1 MIRTA
6 MFSLASAA
14 MMAASV
20 EVPALFEQHAANEFV
35 LKGNGYAARLSPRGM
50 TLATRASAVELEWRG
65 AHPAKL
71 TGFGPT
77 STSTYF
83 QARHRAS
90 FTTHSKVRAA
100 NLYDGIDLV
109 YYGADR
115 RMEYDFIVHPGG
127 DPAAI
132 QFTAPAR
139 LTGDGELALAN
150 GLRFRAPIAMQG
162 DRKIPVHFVER
173 NGAFGFA
180 VGAYDRSRE
189 LIIDPVLTYSTYLGG
204 SLADEARGIAA
215 DAQGNAYIVGSSVSI
230 DFPGAARP
238 QTFGSQDVFVAKL
251 NPSGRGVVWTAYIGG
266 SSVDTGVGIAV
277 DAAGAAYITGQTA
290 SNNFPVS
297 AEAPQKLLGGG
308 SGVTDAFIVKLAPS
322 GDAITYAS
330 YIGGSSN
337 ELGNAIALDSTGA
350 AYIAGRTDSTDFP
363 ITTKD
368 TLPIRGGGDAFV
380 VKVARDGASFV
391 YASALAGFAVD
402 AANAIAV
409 DSAGAAHIAGETRSD
424 NFPVS
429 ETAYQKTRRGTSD
442 AFVAK
447 LSADGASLLFSTYYG
462 GDLQEG
468 ARAIG
473 LDGRGNVY
481 IAGQTTSP
489 NLPVSFNSVQS
500 VAALLPDAFV
510 ARFDPL
516 GTVLVYGT
524 FLGGSAEDAANA
536 IAVDTLGNA
545 YVGGQTFSSNFPL
558 RNDGPLRSEEFRGG
572 ADAYLARIS
581 AGGNILQFSTHLGGA
596 GTDSIQ
602 AVAIDGRGR
611 TWVAGIT
618 DSANLLTTEGVLATR
633 AVGAGDAFTALYSE
647 ILVTIAPAFVT
658 LGPRESQQFTT
669 TISNTTNTAI
679 RWSIFP
685 AVGTITQTG
694 LYTAPDTFAGSPGIT
709 VSAISVADG
718 SKIADAV
725 VTLVNR
731 LTITMTPLS
740 ATLAANQTQQFNAT
754 VLGVANTT
762 VQWTLT
768 PNVGSITPSGLYTA
782 PATILS
788 GSTVTLRASAAA
800 DNTKFVEATINL
812 VPPLAPPRPEFTL
825 AGITNAASFRASRNE
840 GGIAPGEIITIF
852 GQNMGSTPT
861 TLQLDGRGFVSTRL
875 AGTRVLFDG
884 TPGAMIL
891 SSTQQVSVVVP
902 YDVEGKRAV
911 PMQVEFEGRL
921 SDPIEVPVIATA
933 PGIFTLNS
941 SGSGAGAVIRPN
953 GDLIRAGNGAAI
965 GETLILFATGEG
977 ATDPAGV
984 DGKPTAAPLPQ
995 PKAPVTVLIDG
1006 VEVRP
1011 VYAGGAPG
1019 LVAGVLQVNFVVP
1032 LLSAGDKRLQLR
1044 IGNQTSTE
1052 SVTINIR

>member
-1 MIRTA
+1 
-6 MFSLASAA
+6 
-14 MMAASV
+14 MMAASA
-20 EVPALFEQHAANEFV
+20 EVPARFEQRSESQFV
-35 LKGNGYAARLSPRGM
+35 LKGNGYAARLSPAGM
-50 TLATRASAVELEWRG
+50 TLATRDSSVDLRWRNARAS
-65 AHPAKL
+65 KL
-71 TGFGPT
+71 TGAGER
-77 STSTYF
+77 STVTYF
-83 QARHRAS
+83 RANDRAS
-90 FTTHSKVRAA
+90 YPTHSRVTAA
-100 NLYDGIDLV
+100 NLYNGIDLV
-109 YYGADR
+109 YYGANR
-115 RMEYDFIVHPGG
+115 RMEYDFIVHPGA

-139 LTGDGELALAN
+139 ITGNGELVFAN
-150 GLRFRAPIAMQG
+150 GLRFRAPIATQQ
-162 DRKIPVHFVER
+162 DRKIPVRFVER
-173 NGAFGFA
+173 DGSFGFD
-180 VGAYDRSRE
+180 VGPFDHTRE
-189 LIIDPVLTYSTYLGG
+189 LVIDPVLTYSTYLGG

-230 DFPGAARP
+230 DFPGAARS

-266 SSVDTGVGIAV
+266 NGVDTGLAIAV
-277 DAAGAAYITGQTA
+277 DSAGAAYVAGQSA

-297 AEAPQKLLGGG
+297 ADAPQKLLAGG
-308 SGVTDAFIVKLAPS
+308 SGITDAFIVKLAPS
-322 GDAITYAS
+322 GTAITYAS
-330 YIGGSSN
+330 YFGGASN
-337 ELGNAIALDSTGA
+337 ESANAIAIDSTGA

-363 ITTKD
+363 ATTKD
-368 TLPIRGGGDAFV
+368 TLPVRGGGDAFV
-380 VKVARDGASFV
+380 VKFARDGASVV
-391 YASALAGFAVD
+391 YASILGGFAVD
-402 AANAIAV
+402 IANSIAV
-409 DSAGAAHIAGETRSD
+409 DSAGSAHIAGETRSD
-424 NFPVS
+424 NFPIT

-442 AFVAK
+442 AFVSK
-447 LSADGASLLFSTYYG
+447 LAANGASLVFSTYYG
-462 GDLQEG
+462 GDLQEV

-473 LDGRGNVY
+473 VDARGNVY

-524 FLGGSAEDAANA
+524 FLGGSADEIANA
-536 IAVDTLGNA
+536 LAVDSLGNA

-558 RNDGPLRSEEFRGG
+558 RNDGPIRSEEFRGG
-572 ADAYLARIS
+572 ADAFLARIS
-581 AGGNILQFSTHLGGA
+581 AGGNQLQFSTHLGGA

-611 TWVAGIT
+611 TWVTGVT
-618 DSANLLTTEGVLATR
+618 DSANLLTTEGALATR
-633 AVGAGDAFTALYSE
+633 PIGAGDSFAALYSE

-669 TISNTTNTAI
+669 TISNTANTAI

-685 AVGTITQTG
+685 DIGTITQTG
-694 LYTAPDTFAGSPGIT
+694 LYTAPDSFAGSPGIT

-718 SKIADAV
+718 TKIADAV

-754 VLGVANTT
+754 VLGAANTT
-762 VQWTLT
+762 VRWTLT
-768 PNVGSITPSGLYTA
+768 PNVGSITPGGLYTA

-788 GSTVTLRASAAA
+788 ASTVTLRASAAA

-825 AGITNAASFRASRNE
+825 AGVTNAASFRPARNE
-840 GGIAPGEIITIF
+840 GGIAPGELITIF

-884 TPGAMIL
+884 TPGAMIV
-891 SSTQQVSVVVP
+891 SSTQQISVVVP

-911 PMQVEFEGRL
+911 PVQVEFEGRL
-921 SDPIEVPVIATA
+921 SDPIEIPVAASA
-933 PGIFTLNS
+933 PGIFTQNS

-953 GDLIRAGNGAAI
+953 GELVRAGSGAVI

-984 DGKPTAAPLPQ
+984 DGKPTVAPLPR
-995 PKAPVTVLIDG
+995 PKTPVTVLIDG
-1006 VEVRP
+1006 QEVRP
-1011 VYAGGAPG
+1011 VHAGGAPG

-1032 LLSAGDKRLQLR
+1032 LLSNGDKRLQLR
-1044 IGNQTSTE
+1044 IGNQISPE